1 VTSIACRGVIDKSF
15 DAPDG
20 LRIARTEGNI
30 GAVTK
35 VERGP
40 TPNGNPAS
48 RCLLQLLMHDL
59 SAISRV
65 NRLSARFVRCR
76 LSLRSRS
83 HPRALS
89 GPGGALAGGS
99 VPRHL
104 FACHARRAFLW
115 LELLSASLHYQPRR
129 VPTSTLVRAWW
140 SIVGPSVTHI
150 AGGLYC
156 EERASAPCIG
166 SMDGSA
172 VHSPLTSGWV
182 AVSRPPVGA
191 SDQLRRVFPP
201 VAQVFQHRITGGFGL
216 IERLER

>member
-1 VTSIACRGVIDKSF
+1 MSAKPSGA
-15 DAPDG
+15 APT
-20 LRIARTEGNI
+20 LVHYPVRA
-30 GAVTK
+30 
-35 VERGP
+35 
-40 TPNGNPAS
+40 TPWPGFRPK
-48 RCLLQLLMHDL
+48 
-59 SAISRV
+59 
-65 NRLSARFVRCR
+65 
-76 LSLRSRS
+76 
-83 HPRALS
+83 ALF
-89 GPGGALAGGS
+89 L
-99 VPRHL
+99 
-104 FACHARRAFLW
+104 ACHARRAFLW

-182 AVSRPPVGA
+182 AVSRRPVGA